1 MPGRRQFV
9 SFARAR
15 KVSTRRACELV
26 RVSRRRLGYVSERK
40 DDGMLAALKE
50 LASRHPRYGYRML
63 HQMLKRQDRRVNVK
77 RVRRLCMKHGLT
89 LKRRTRRK
97 RRGIGVG
104 LPCRAEYPG
113 HVWAYDFVHD
123 SCENGQKLKILTI
136 EDEFTRQCLE
146 IEVETRIG
154 AAKVEEVLLGLFDR
168 FGAPAYLRSDNGG
181 EFIAK
186 RLMHMLSRNNVACRH
201 IDPGSPWQNGI
212 NERFNG
218 TLRSECLNSETF
230 HNRDH
235 ARAVIK
241 LYGRSY
247 NRERPHS
254 SLGYQTPAEFAAG
267 CEKKDGCAGGK
278 GMRLSHSA
286 PPADGGN
293 KDGSIA
299 RKDDRPASRKA
310 IHVGAPV
317 ARQQSRILRVD
328 GPTVSERKRAGKVPA
343 RDQCQ

>member
-1 MPGRRQFV
+1 M
-9 SFARAR
+9 SFASAR
-15 KVSTRRACELV
+15 KVSARRACELV
-26 RVSRRRLGYVSERK
+26 RVSRRRLGYVSGRK

-50 LASRHPRYGYRML
+50 LAACHPRYGYRML
-63 HQMLKRQDRRVNVK
+63 HQMLNRQGRRINVK
-77 RVRRLCMKHGLT
+77 RVRRLCVKHGLT
-89 LKRRTRRK
+89 LRRRTRRK
-97 RRGIGVG
+97 RRGIGCG

-136 EDEFTRQCLE
+136 EDEYTRMCLE
-146 IEVETRIG
+146 IEVEMRIG
-154 AAKVEEVLLGLFDR
+154 AARVEEALLRLFNWM
-168 FGAPAYLRSDNGG
+168 GAPAFIRSDNGG
-181 EFIAK
+181 EFIA
-186 RLMHMLSRNNVACRH
+186 RSLMRMLKRNNVACRH

-267 CEKKDGCAGGK
+267 WEKKDGCAGGE
-278 GMRLSHSA
+278 GMRLSLCPPSA
-286 PPADGGN
+286 RWGN

-299 RKDDRPASRKA
+299 RNDDRPASRKA

-317 ARQQSRILRVD
+317 ARQQSRILRVN
-328 GPTVSERKRAGKVPA
+328 GPTVSERNRPGKVPV
-343 RDQCQ
+343 RGQCK